1 MDGCRMKATS
11 MRRVLFYIIVLL
23 SLAGCHRKPSDFRE
37 ILRNGDLLFVSSGSS
52 EGMDGAI
59 SSATGNDEGL
69 SFVHIAMAEV
79 EGDSIRIIEATPKR
93 GVDRHSYDIFLQES
107 MNKDGEVPTIR
118 VMRVGSREIAD
129 RAVRNARE
137 LCGCGYDL
145 TFLPDNDSY
154 YCSELVY
161 VTFKDKDGLP
171 VFEASP
177 MNFKSADGTFPDYWT
192 DLFNKLEMPVP
203 QGVPGTN
210 PQDMSAS
217 PLLHTVITVP
227 SFTYQPGS

>member
-1 MDGCRMKATS
+1 
-11 MRRVLFYIIVLL
+11 MRRVLYSLIVLM
-23 SLAGCHRKPSDFRE
+23 SLAGCHHRPVDVKE
-37 ILRNGDLLFVSSGSS
+37 ILRNGDLLFVSSRSF

-69 SFVHIAMAEV
+69 SFVHVAMAEV
-79 EGDSIRIIEATPKR
+79 DGDSLWIIEATPKR
-93 GVDRHSYDIFLQES
+93 GVERHSFDIFLQES
-107 MNKDGEVPTIR
+107 MNKDGEVPPIR
-118 VMRVGSREIAD
+118 VMRLEDGETAD
-129 RAVRNARE
+129 RAVRKAKE
-137 LCGCGYDL
+137 LCGCSYDL

-161 VTFKDKDGLP
+161 EAFKEKDGSP

-217 PLLHTVITVP
+217 PLLHTVTILPGVA
-227 SFTYQPGS
+227 YQPGS